1 MDPHD
6 ECTGPDPAR
15 ETPIEL
21 LRTKLTET
29 GITEAQLV
37 RWLKEVEA
45 IPYGTPGIQCISPKR
60 LAIIVENWD
69 SVRQNF

>member
-1 MDPHD
+1 MNSHD
-6 ECTGPDPAR
+6 ESVVPDLAR
-15 ETPIEL
+15 RTPIEL
-21 LRTKLTET
+21 LRIKLKQA
-29 GITEAQLV
+29 GITEARLI

-45 IPYGTPGIQCISPKR
+45 IPGGTPGLQCISPKR